1 MVERYAATTGVDV
14 DVVPWYEAFAR
25 WKTGVVL
32 QQLYIR
38 YVRGEST
45 DPRMATRGEKVAG
58 QAQRAMTILDTPGSR
73 DPSLV
78 PVAGFP

>member
-1 MVERYAATTGVDV
+1 MPRTAAVDV
-14 DVVPWYEAFAR
+14 DVVPWYEAFAC
-25 WKTGVVL
+25 WKTAVVL

-58 QAQRAMTILDTPGSR
+58 QAQRAMTILD
-73 DPSLV
+73 D
-78 PVAGFP
+78 AGLP